1 MSFLVKECPKTYVV
15 GFSTLV
21 SIPQDPNDFSEMS
34 AHKLEQLANLR
45 QIKEDLESQAIDR
58 HFYAVNDATASPHYL
73 VGVKSNR
80 VIPDLNTFE
89 FPEGTYAVFSKTVAD
104 RTEADTFIASSYSE
118 LYQSSEFQ
126 VSGHYLLEVVDC
138 FILEPTDAF
147 SIYIPVTMKSVDP
160 SAHL

>member
-58 HFYAVNDATASPHYL
+58 HFYAVNDATASPAL
-73 VGVKSNR
+73 SCWCKIKSSHSR
-80 VIPDLNTFE
+80 
-89 FPEGTYAVFSKTVAD
+89 
-104 RTEADTFIASSYSE
+104 
-118 LYQSSEFQ
+118 
-126 VSGHYLLEVVDC
+126 LEY
-138 FILEPTDAF
+138 F
-147 SIYIPVTMKSVDP
+147 
-160 SAHL
+160 